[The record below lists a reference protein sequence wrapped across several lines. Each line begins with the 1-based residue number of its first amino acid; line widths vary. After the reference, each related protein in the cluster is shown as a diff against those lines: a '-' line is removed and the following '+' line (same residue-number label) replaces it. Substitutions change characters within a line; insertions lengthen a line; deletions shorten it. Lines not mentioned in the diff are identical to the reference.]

1 MSELREVFA
10 DFARLE
16 ERPGI
21 GLSVPLG
28 REDRTPE
35 LAQLREGERVL
46 LVEPDN
52 LCAEGT
58 VKLVDSGGYRYW
70 FGILASMEAIRDIDP
85 DTLAAQ
91 ERAASIM
98 QDSHSRGLPL

>member
-1 MSELREVFA
+1 MSELRQVFA

-16 ERPGI
+16 ERPGL

-35 LAQLREGERVL
+35 LARLQEGERVL

-52 LCAEGT
+52 LRAEGT
-58 VKLVDSGGYRYW
+58 VKHVDSGGYRYW
-70 FGILASMEAIRDIDP
+70 FGILESMAAIQDIDP
-85 DTLAAQ
+85 ETLARQ
-91 ERAASIM
+91 ERPASAA
-98 QDSHSRGLPL
+98 QK

>member
-1 MSELREVFA
+1 MSERREVFA

-16 ERPGI
+16 ERPGL

-35 LAQLREGERVL
+35 LADLTVGERLL

-52 LCAEGT
+52 VCAEGT
-58 VKLVDSGGYRYW
+58 AQVVESGGYRWW
-70 FGILASMEAIRDIDP
+70 FGVLEGQSAIRDIHP
-85 DTLAAQ
+85 ETLAEA
-91 ERAASIM
+91 ERTGTM
-98 QDSHSRGLPL
+98 

>member
-1 MSELREVFA
+1 MSNLRQVFA

-16 ERPGI
+16 ERPGL

-28 REDRTPE
+28 RQDRTPD
-35 LAQLREGERVL
+35 LAKLREGERVL

-58 VKLVDSGGYRYW
+58 VKPVDSGGYRYW
-70 FGILASMEAIRDIDP
+70 FGILESMAAIRDIDP
-85 DTLAAQ
+85 DTPSEEERTASAAQ
-91 ERAASIM
+91 
-98 QDSHSRGLPL
+98 G

>member
-1 MSELREVFA
+1 MDELRQVFA

-16 ERPGI
+16 ERPGL

-35 LAQLREGERVL
+35 LKDLYVGERVL

-52 LCAEGT
+52 LCAQGK
-58 VKLVDSGGYRYW
+58 VRPVDSGGHRYW
-70 FGILASMEAIRDIDP
+70 FGILDSMAAIRDIDP
-85 DTLAAQ
+85 ETLAAQ
-91 ERAASIM
+91 ARETGAI
-98 QDSHSRGLPL
+98 QE